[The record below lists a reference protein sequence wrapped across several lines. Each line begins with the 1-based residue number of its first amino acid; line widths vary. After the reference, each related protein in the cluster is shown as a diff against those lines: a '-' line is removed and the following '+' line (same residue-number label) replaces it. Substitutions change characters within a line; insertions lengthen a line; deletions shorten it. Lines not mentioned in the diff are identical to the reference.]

1 MGIHG
6 KLDFL
11 GGLTKIQYIVRLP
24 KKGSFGQFTDLR
36 GGLIKKEEL
45 VSLRGVDIP
54 MHTMEGVSFLNI
66 NAFCSNFDAVDL
78 KTFLDYFGIF
88 T

>member
-11 GGLTKIQYIVRLP
+11 GGLTKIQYIARLP

-45 VSLRGVDIP
+45 VSLRGVDIS
-54 MHTMEGVSFLNI
+54 MHTMEGVSFI
-66 NAFCSNFDAVDL
+66 NDKCIL
-78 KTFLDYFGIF
+78 Q
-88 T
+88 